1 MIAQRKTSEA
11 TINPE
16 LEFNLT
22 FLIRQ
27 IHFRRDISNGS
38 KLVAVHLLMASGR
51 RGFCSISVKQLCWE
65 LDMRPTQLHTY
76 INELISVGY
85 LERQFH
91 PGRPNTWSIPS
102 VRRLNTHSV
111 HRRTIFKS
119 INKENVTES
128 ENAFCQFSSPD
139 PNPDPPPP
147 KAPPPK
153 KPPIRMD
160 IVKAL
165 IDVTGDKRSFGL
177 WCKVSR
183 DVPLDEIR
191 YSVEALR
198 IALNDNSVS
207 SPGRYL
213 VGILKSRCPEVFQ
226 KQAVRASQ
234 HGTDAHIPTQRRPQ
248 SDKLE
253 VKSIDWSLNQ
263 TNLEQIKRILR
274 M

>member
-1 MIAQRKTSEA
+1 MSALLNTASHDSNQYSNLSLVELLKRDLSD
-11 TINPE
+11 PE
-16 LEFNLT
+16 LTSPEKCVINALRLYIGYDLKKRISIKKISDRVALGESRTREILSSLVSKGKVIRESQNGRTNL
-22 FLIRQ
+22 
-27 IHFRRDISNGS
+27 
-38 KLVAVHLLMASGR
+38 
-51 RGFCSISVKQLCWE
+51 
-65 LDMRPTQLHTY
+65 
-76 INELISVGY
+76 
-85 LERQFH
+85 
-91 PGRPNTWSIPS
+91 WSFPES
-102 VRRLNTHSV
+102 LTPPEVRRHLRPV
-111 HRRTIFKS
+111 LR
-119 INKENVTES
+119 KENVTES
-128 ENAFCQFSSPD
+128 EDVFCHFSCPD

-147 KAPPPK
+147 KK
-153 KPPIRMD
+153 PIRMD

-183 DVPLDEIR
+183 DVPLEEIR
-191 YSVEALR
+191 YCVEALR

-234 HGTDAHIPTQRRPQ
+234 QETDTHIPTQRRPQ
-248 SDKLE
+248 SKKLK
-253 VKSIDWSLNQ
+253 VKQADWTLNQ